1 MKILIVDD
9 EEMIRAVLCEYAKL
23 EGYETDEAGD
33 GMEAIKLC
41 KENNYDLVVMDIMM
55 PKVDGFSATK
65 EIRKFSDVPVM
76 MLSARNEEMDK
87 LYCFELGVDDY
98 VVKPFSSKEVM
109 ARINAI
115 IKRGKKE
122 EKIKDNDDL
131 YEVEGLKIDFKGRNV
146 YIDGEK
152 IYLTPKL
159 YDLLAYFVKNKNE
172 ALSRK
177 TLLLDVWGFESY
189 GDDRTV
195 DTHVKTLRSLMK
207 DYRKYI
213 VTVRGMGYKFEV

>member
-9 EEMIRAVLCEYAKL
+9 EEMIRAVLCEYAKF

>member
-9 EEMIRAVLCEYAKL
+9 EEMIRNLLCEYAKL
-23 EGYETDEAGD
+23 EGYEVDQAED
-33 GMEAIKLC
+33 GLVAVQKA
-41 KENNYDLVVMDIMM
+41 KECNYDLIVMDIMM
-55 PKVDGFSATK
+55 PRFDGFTATK
-65 EIRKFSDVPVM
+65 EIKKFSDVPVM

-98 VVKPFSSKEVM
+98 VVKPFSAKEVM

-115 IKRGKKE
+115 IKRGKRGSDADKNVF
-122 EKIKDNDDL
+122 KA
-131 YEVEGLKIDFKGRNV
+131 EGLTIDYKGRNV
-146 YIDGEK
+146 YVDDEK

-159 YDLLAYFVKNKNE
+159 YELLTYLVKNSGE

-177 TLLLDVWGFESY
+177 QLLSDVWGFDSY

-195 DTHVKTLRSLMK
+195 DTHVKTLRSLLGP
-207 DYRKYI
+207 YRKYV

>member
-9 EEMIRAVLCEYAKL
+9 EEMIRTVLCEYARL
-23 EGYETDEAGD
+23 EGYEVDQAD
-33 GMEAIKLC
+33 NGMLAIELC
-41 KENNYDLVVMDIMM
+41 RKNDYDLVLMDIMM
-55 PKVDGFSATK
+55 PKVDGFTATK

-76 MLSARNEEMDK
+76 MLTARSDEMDK
-87 LYCFELGVDDY
+87 LYSFELGVDDY

-109 ARINAI
+109 ASINVI
-115 IKRGKKE
+115 IKRGKKSNADSE
-122 EKIKDNDDL
+122 IFKA
-131 YEVEGLKIDFKGRNV
+131 EGLTIDFKGRNV
-146 YIDGEK
+146 YIDDEK

-159 YDLLAYFVKNKNE
+159 YELLVYLVKNNGA

-177 TLLLDVWGFESY
+177 QLLLDVWGFDSY

-195 DTHVKTLRSLMK
+195 DTHVKTLRSLLK
-207 DYRKYI
+207 DYRKFI

>member
-1 MKILIVDD
+1 
-9 EEMIRAVLCEYAKL
+9 ELCRQN
-23 EGYETDEAGD
+23 D
-33 GMEAIKLC
+33 
-41 KENNYDLVVMDIMM
+41 YDLVLMDIMM
-55 PKVDGFSATK
+55 PKVDGFTATK

-76 MLSARNEEMDK
+76 MLTARGDEMDK
-87 LYCFELGVDDY
+87 LYSFELGVDDY

-115 IKRGKKE
+115 VKRGTCARSDV
-122 EKIKDNDDL
+122 DND
-131 YEVEGLKIDFKGRNV
+131 VFKAEGLTVDYKGRNV
-146 YIDGEK
+146 YINDEK

-159 YDLLAYFVKNKNE
+159 YDLLVYLVKNNGV

-177 TLLLDVWGFESY
+177 QLLLDVWGFDSY

-195 DTHVKTLRSLMK
+195 DTHVKTLRSLLK
-207 DYRKYI
+207 EYRKFI

>member
-9 EEMIRAVLCEYAKL
+9 EEMIRNVLCEYARL
-23 EGYETDEAGD
+23 EGYEVDQAD
-33 GMEAIKLC
+33 NGMNAIELC
-41 KENNYDLVVMDIMM
+41 RQNDYDLVLMDIMM
-55 PKVDGFSATK
+55 PKVDGFTATK

-76 MLSARNEEMDK
+76 MLTARGDEMDK
-87 LYCFELGVDDY
+87 LYSFELGVDDY

-115 IKRGKKE
+115 VKRGKRARSDA
-122 EKIKDNDDL
+122 DNDVFK
-131 YEVEGLKIDFKGRNV
+131 VEGLTVDYKGRNV
-146 YIDGEK
+146 YINDEK

-159 YDLLAYFVKNKNE
+159 YDLLVYLVKNNGV

-177 TLLLDVWGFESY
+177 QLLLDVWGFDSY

-195 DTHVKTLRSLMK
+195 DTHVKTLRSLLK
-207 DYRKYI
+207 EYRKFI

>member
-9 EEMIRAVLCEYAKL
+9 EEMIRTVLCEYARL
-23 EGYETDEAGD
+23 EGYEVDQAD
-33 GMEAIKLC
+33 NGMLAIELC
-41 KENNYDLVVMDIMM
+41 RKNDYDLVLMDIMM
-55 PKVDGFSATK
+55 PKVDGFTATK

-76 MLSARNEEMDK
+76 MLTARSDEMDK
-87 LYCFELGVDDY
+87 LYSFELGVDDY

-115 IKRGKKE
+115 IKRGKKSNADSE
-122 EKIKDNDDL
+122 IFKA
-131 YEVEGLKIDFKGRNV
+131 EGLTIDFKGRNV
-146 YIDGEK
+146 YIDDEK

-159 YDLLAYFVKNKNE
+159 YELLVYLVKNNGA

-177 TLLLDVWGFESY
+177 QLLLDVWGFDSY

-195 DTHVKTLRSLMK
+195 DTHVKTLRSLLK
-207 DYRKYI
+207 DYRKFI